1 MITLVARSRC
11 PMCGCWQS
19 SYAYPSVRV
28 NKCSLR
34 QLRGQYLTCAPG
46 RCPEC
51 GHGSWPG
58 AESYR
63 ATPWRLDAESAAEVE
78 SYRARKWPS

>member
-28 NKCSLR
+28 NKCSLK
-34 QLRGQYLTCAPG
+34 QLPGTYLTCAPP

-51 GHGSWPG
+51 GERSQDGE
-58 AESYR
+58 AYR
-63 ATPWRLDAESAAEVE
+63 ATLWQLDAKSAAEVAA
-78 SYRARKWPS
+78 YRARKWPS